1 VTATGEPGG
10 GTEGPG
16 GAGRAPGAAESGGAV
31 DAMAADG
38 AVESGG
44 AVDAMA
50 ADGAAA
56 PVRDA
61 EAVGPGG
68 ADRPGPASRSLTR
81 RTLAAFGRNRPA
93 LLGVVLLAALAVF
106 CFLGPLLHP
115 TDQVHTDLPQANL
128 APGGR
133 GHLLGTT
140 DLGYDMLGRL
150 MTGGRTSLEV
160 GLAAGLLATGFG
172 TVYGSAAGYFG
183 GWVDAVMMRITDA
196 ALAIPALF
204 LLVVV
209 AAIVTPS
216 KPILILVIAS
226 VAWLSPA
233 RLIRGEA
240 LALRSRDYIHAMRL
254 MGGGGGRAVFR
265 HILPGA
271 AGTVVVNA
279 TFQIADAILYVAYL
293 SFLGLSIP
301 PPATDWGSM
310 LSAGITY
317 TQIGYWWLIFPP
329 GIAIVLAVAA
339 FNFIGDGLRDAFDVR
354 LPRN

>member
-1 VTATGEPGG
+1 MT
-10 GTEGPG
+10 
-16 GAGRAPGAAESGGAV
+16 AAELPAPAGT
-31 DAMAADG
+31 
-38 AVESGG
+38 
-44 AVDAMA
+44 
-50 ADGAAA
+50 GAAA
-56 PVRDA
+56 ATP
-61 EAVGPGG
+61 
-68 ADRPGPASRSLTR
+68 SLAR
-81 RTLAAFGRNRPA
+81 RTTAVFARNR
-93 LLGVVLLAALAVF
+93 LALAGTAVLAGLLLL

-115 TDQVHTDLPQANL
+115 TDQVHTDLARANL
-128 APGGR
+128 APGAD

-150 MTGGRTSLEV
+150 MYGGRTSLEV
-160 GLAAGLLATGFG
+160 GLAAGLLATLFG
-172 TVYGSAAGYFG
+172 TVYGAVAGYFG
-183 GWVDAVMMRITDA
+183 GWLDAAMMRITDA

-216 KPILILVIAS
+216 KPVLILIIAS

-240 LALRSRDYIHAMRL
+240 LALRSRDYVHAMRL

-265 HILPGA
+265 HIVPNAL
-271 AGTVVVNA
+271 GTVVVNA

-301 PPATDWGSM
+301 PPAADWGSM

-317 TQIGYWWLIFPP
+317 TQVGHWWLIFPP
-329 GIAIVLAVAA
+329 GIAIVLTVAA

-354 LPRN
+354 LQKN